1 MKKIKEILKLILCLI
16 LCIFLVLC
24 LLFVVVFTLTLI
36 QELLIADK
44 DYLILA
50 SNSFYKYVV
59 LFVILL
65 TFMILALINKKGL
78 VKFNEEF
85 IYYGNLMLNR
95 IFVITFSVISLFMF
109 VFTIFRYDAIYEDR
123 IVSHSIFD
131 MKGTIYEY
139 SDIKEVNV
147 RIKKYWDNS
156 MNVNYILVF
165 DNYNIDIL
173 GSIINVKNEKD
184 TYDNNV
190 LIDKKIKEMKIKKKV
205 NDKYLDKYNSTLDK
219 KYADKINVLFD
230 K

>member
-184 TYDNNV
+184 TYDNNI

>member
-109 VFTIFRYDAIYEDR
+109 VFIIFRYDAIYEDR

>member
-184 TYDNNV
+184 TYDNNI
-190 LIDKKIKEMKIKKKV
+190 LIDEKIKEMKIKKKV

>member
-1 MKKIKEILKLILCLI
+1 MKKINEILKLILCLI

-184 TYDNNV
+184 TYDNNI